1 MCETERGVFAGL
13 RVVVG
18 GAVSRIDSVSVCVR
32 ERGVYALQNVREI
45 KVLATCKTSIEVDFN
60 SRLPRTLCSF
70 PWVGVPPS
78 VCLFVPVTLSS
89 ESVELTS

>member
-1 MCETERGVFAGL
+1 M
-13 RVVVG
+13 
-18 GAVSRIDSVSVCVR
+18 SRIDSVSVCVR
-32 ERGVYALQNVREI
+32 ERERAVYTLQHVREI

-70 PWVGVPPS
+70 PWVGEPPS
-78 VCLFVPVTLSS
+78 VCRLFVPVTLSS